1 MTKKSTERFIAF
13 LDVLQGTC
21 SYADTSRALGQH
33 PATIWRWLAASK
45 KDAALP
51 EQPSEYKFAYG
62 EGDEIKYLHQ
72 HVRDAVNMSI
82 EEIES
87 AARGRARSGH
97 YTKSMFQGKTVYQTN
112 PDYDDS
118 ELRELLGIT
127 DPWLRDINGDRVP
140 ELVWHA
146 PSTDLVQMILQA
158 HSKKYRRQSQVNVDV
173 NNRLSGG
180 VMLLNGGNAPQAKTV
195 THAVPLPMV
204 EILESAEPEP
214 VARASEPDAED
225 VDAAEE
231 LAAVAPVQPT
241 PAPMPP
247 STGPNP
253 AIRRGGLS
261 DLERDL
267 LARAQ
272 MKPDDPKR
280 AAPVGVNLNNRDD
293 YDSKRTG
300 AGIVPPNGVRVS

>member
-1 MTKKSTERFIAF
+1 MTKKSVERFVAF

-21 SYADTSRALGQH
+21 SYAETSRALGQH
-33 PATIWRWLAASK
+33 ETTIFRWLAASK
-45 KDAALP
+45 KDAEHP
-51 EQPSEYKFAYG
+51 EQLSEYRFVYG
-62 EGDEIKYLHQ
+62 EADEEKYLHQ
-72 HVRDAVNMSI
+72 HVRAAVNTSI

-87 AARGRARSGH
+87 SARGRARSGH

-112 PDYDDS
+112 PDYDDP
-118 ELRELLGIT
+118 ELLGIT
-127 DPWLRDINGDRVP
+127 DPWLRDKNGDRIP

-146 PSTDLVQMILQA
+146 PSTDLVAMILAA
-158 HSKKYRRQSQVNVDV
+158 HSKRYRRQSQVNVDV

-180 VMLLNGGNAPQAKTV
+180 VMLLNGSQPAARIATQSA
-195 THAVPLPMV
+195 PLPMV

-214 VARASEPDAED
+214 IARTNEPDAED
-225 VDAAEE
+225 VDAEE
-231 LAAVAPVQPT
+231 PAAVVPAAVAQVQ
-241 PAPMPP
+241 PP

-253 AIRRGGLS
+253 ATRRSGLS

-272 MKPDDPKR
+272 MPVGDPKR

-293 YDSKRTG
+293 YDNKRTG

>member
-1 MTKKSTERFIAF
+1 
-13 LDVLQGTC
+13 
-21 SYADTSRALGQH
+21 
-33 PATIWRWLAASK
+33 
-45 KDAALP
+45 
-51 EQPSEYKFAYG
+51 
-62 EGDEIKYLHQ
+62 
-72 HVRDAVNMSI
+72 
-82 EEIES
+82 
-87 AARGRARSGH
+87 
-97 YTKSMFQGKTVYQTN
+97 MFQGKTVYQTN
-112 PDYDDS
+112 PDYADP

-127 DPWLRDINGDRVP
+127 DPFLRDANGDRIP

-180 VMLLNGGNAPQAKTV
+180 VMLLNGNQPAASIAAQSA
-195 THAVPLPMV
+195 PLPMV

-214 VARASEPDAED
+214 VALATEPDAED

-231 LAAVAPVQPT
+231 PAAVAPVQP
-241 PAPMPP
+241 PSPP

-253 AIRRGGLS
+253 AVRRSGLS

-267 LARAQ
+267 LARSQ
-272 MKPDDPKR
+272 MKPDDPQR

>member
-13 LDVLQGTC
+13 LDILQGTT
-21 SYADTSRALGQH
+21 SYAETSRALGQN
-33 PATIWRWLAASK
+33 PTTIWRWLAASK
-45 KDAALP
+45 KDAEHP

-97 YTKSMFQGKTVYQTN
+97 YTKSMFQGRVIYQTN
-112 PDYDDS
+112 PNYDDP
-118 ELRELLGIT
+118 EMRELLGIT
-127 DPWLRDINGDRVP
+127 DPWLRDRNGDRIP

-180 VMLLNGGNAPQAKTV
+180 VMLLNGNQPAARIASQSA
-195 THAVPLPMV
+195 PLPMV

-214 VARASEPDAED
+214 VARASEADAED
-225 VDAAEE
+225 VEAEE
-231 LAAVAPVQPT
+231 PAAVAPVQP
-241 PAPMPP
+241 APPP
-247 STGPNP
+247 NTGPNP
-253 AIRRGGLS
+253 AVRRSGLS

-267 LARAQ
+267 LARSQ
-272 MKPDDPKR
+272 MKPDDPQR